1 MKNLFFIVFF
11 IINQFLFGQVQDSTK
26 NILNF
31 RKNRLGSTEIYH
43 NLRLGIGVQKYF
55 HTEIGYSRMKMVNS
69 CTGFFSKTYYSSIEY
84 VPKTE
89 NYKSVLGLKIG
100 LEYNLSILAV
110 GLETKYLTDFD
121 NKNFVIAPKIGLGF
135 GIINAFYGYNIGINK
150 NPFPSLN
157 NHQFSLVFN
166 VPITSKEK

>member
-1 MKNLFFIVFF
+1 MKKI
-11 IINQFLFGQVQDSTK
+11 FLLMLISGASFAQVNDSTNIVPNFRVNSLFSTKIHK
-26 NILNF
+26 NI
-31 RKNRLGSTEIYH
+31 RVG
-43 NLRLGIGVQKYF
+43 LGIQRNF
-55 HTEIGYSRMKMVNS
+55 QSEIGYSRMQFTNG
-69 CTGFFSKTYYSSIEY
+69 CTGFFAKTYYSSIEY

-89 NYKSVLGLKIG
+89 NYNNVLGLKIG

-110 GLETKYLTDFD
+110 GLETKYLTDF
-121 NKNFVIAPKIGLGF
+121 NNENFVIAPKIGLGF
-135 GIINAFYGYNIGINK
+135 GIINAFYSYNIRFNK